1 MLTDFINFIGQG
13 YTPIVTTLPDG
24 SYDVSIDWA
33 YLGACAFLLI
43 AFYCTMRIIGR
54 LLCGRDRG

>member
-1 MLTDFINFIGQG
+1 MLSDFIDFIGEG
-13 YTPIVTTLPDG
+13 YSPIITELGDG
-24 SYDVSIDWA
+24 TYDVSTNWA
-33 YLGACAFLLI
+33 YIGACAFLLI